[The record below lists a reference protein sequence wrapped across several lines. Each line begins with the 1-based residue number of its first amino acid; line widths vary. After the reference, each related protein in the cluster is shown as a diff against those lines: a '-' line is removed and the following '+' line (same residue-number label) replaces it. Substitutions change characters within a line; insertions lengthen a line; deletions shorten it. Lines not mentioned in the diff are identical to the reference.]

1 MNLVKFW
8 LSRFFKPIATVPPM
22 NLLLYPFSQNHKTRK
37 SSFRQPVAALHVSLN
52 HQSITVNEE
61 FDSKLFALIIG
72 INRYLKI
79 DHLTGAVA
87 DADAV
92 SCFLTTDLKVPSS
105 HIINLRDDLASREAI
120 VQALRSFK
128 GDPRIQ
134 RGDPILIYY
143 AGHGGSKKT
152 PDEWKAQCAAD
163 RMQVIFP
170 FDYNTTIPNSRE
182 VVNCIPD
189 RTIVGLLNELA
200 IAKGDNI
207 TVMFDSCHPT
217 FSSRCGDENSGTGRL
232 ARSADVDIDIPVD
245 IDADILSPKY
255 GSKPDPRR
263 QGSHHPGP
271 LLCLDQSSHV
281 FYAAC
286 GSNEE
291 AYEEDGRGVF
301 TVALMKTLR
310 ESGIDKITYRNL
322 LTSLPML
329 PKQSPHC
336 YGVHKSRI
344 LFNSRVPSCK
354 VAFVPVK
361 VERDELILN
370 AGLSSG
376 VTLGSI
382 WELQVSAAEGS
393 PTLGRLKARRPNSS
407 RTALFSETHEA
418 HAQLI
423 SDVKAIGE
431 LQLYA
436 RQVQSGTGNELRVYF
451 SPGAK
456 QLVFPNSE
464 LNLDPTGATGKSH
477 REVGYVVHSSRDS
490 ADMVVEVYDSHAAP
504 GLEQVHISNELG
516 VEAEVVF
523 VLCHP
528 QAEKYDVA
536 RMRHRKPAR
545 REEVEPVLF
554 AAARWHWHLKRTN
567 DLEGSIA
574 MVSMEM
580 IKLYEVY
587 GDYIDPVEEPLVNPN
602 KTGVVDFVVREE
614 DRYGLRLS
622 SQVLVPLYIRAFYFD
637 AMDFSI
643 NKMPGYSHSDP
654 SQAPELP
661 PCGQFMVGDCSK
673 GGSMIKFS
681 VTPGAALEVGFMKL
695 FWSTDPLEL
704 DNLEQDSVFESDA
717 HNVATQPSRKAL
729 VEASRKEPN
738 WGTVVLTLVQRT

>member
-1 MNLVKFW
+1 MDLIT
-8 LSRFFKPIATVPPM
+8 FKLLCFIEPIAAVPPM
-22 NLLLYPFSQNHKTRK
+22 NLLLYPFNRRHKTREPALE
-37 SSFRQPVAALHVSLN
+37 QAAPASRVLSN
-52 HQSITVNEE
+52 HPSVVIDTAC
-61 FDSKLFALIIG
+61 DSKLFAVIIG
-72 INRYLKI
+72 IDKYSKI
-79 DHLTGAVA
+79 RPLTGAVA

-92 SCFLTTDLKVPSS
+92 FGLLTAELQVPES
-105 HIINLRDDLASREAI
+105 HVINLRDESASRDAI
-120 VQALRSFK
+120 IQALRSFK

-152 PDEWKAQCAAD
+152 LDEWKVQCAAD
-163 RMQVIFP
+163 KIQVIFP
-170 FDYNTTIPNSRE
+170 FDYNTMIPNSRE

-189 RTIVGLLNELA
+189 RTIAGLLNELA
-200 IAKGDNI
+200 AAKGDNI
-207 TVMFDSCHPT
+207 TVIFDCCHSASC
-217 FSSRCGDENSGTGRL
+217 SRDGDRKDRL
-232 ARSADVDIDIPVD
+232 ARSADVDIDVPAG
-245 IDADILSPKY
+245 IDTDILPPKCNRELRLKQT
-255 GSKPDPRR
+255 GSR
-263 QGSHHPGP
+263 HPEP

-286 GSNEE
+286 GSDEN

-301 TVALMKTLR
+301 TVALLKTLR

-361 VERDELILN
+361 VERDVLILN

-382 WELQVSAAEGS
+382 WELRASAAEGS
-393 PTLGRLKARRPNSS
+393 PTLGRLKARRPNTSC
-407 RTALFSETHEA
+407 TALEPEDDETRIQIA
-418 HAQLI
+418 NAANI
-423 SDVKAIGE
+423 KGE
-431 LQLYA
+431 SRLYA

-451 SPGAK
+451 SPEAK
-456 QLVFPNSE
+456 QLIFLDSE
-464 LNLDPTGATGKSH
+464 MDPDSARATGGSH
-477 REVGYVVHSSRDS
+477 HEVGYVVHSSRDG
-490 ADMVVEVYDSHAAP
+490 ADMAVEVYDSHATS
-504 GLEQVHISNELG
+504 GSEQSHASNRLG
-516 VEAEVVF
+516 PETEVVF

-545 REEVEPVLF
+545 REDVEPVLF

-567 DLEGSIA
+567 DLKESSSTT
-574 MVSMEM
+574 VSMEM
-580 IKLYEVY
+580 MKLYEVY
-587 GDYIDPVEEPLVNPN
+587 GDYVNPVEEPLKNLN
-602 KTGVVDFVVREE
+602 KTGMVDFVVKNE

-622 SQVLVPLYIRAFYFD
+622 SQVLVPLYIQVFYFD

-643 NKMPGYSHSDP
+643 NKIFGYTHANRSQDP
-654 SQAPELP
+654 EIP
-661 PCGQFMVGDCSK
+661 PSGQFMVGDCSK

-681 VTPGAALEVGFMKL
+681 VTPSAALEVGFMKL

-704 DNLEQDSVFESDA
+704 DNLEQDSVFEDKSPSLC
-717 HNVATQPSRKAL
+717 VESRKA
-729 VEASRKEPN
+729 EAQKPREEVD
-738 WGTVVLTLVQRT
+738 WGAVLLTLVQRT